1 MSEQLVERAR
11 RGDADAFVALI
22 EERQESMT
30 RIATA
35 ILGQRADAD
44 DAIQD
49 ALVALWRELPR
60 LRDAARFNAWADR
73 ILVNS
78 CRLVLRRRR
87 RATVREIPVPGA
99 RSDRPGGDS
108 LPAVESGEMGTV
120 DRDVFRRAFETLDAD
135 ARALIVLRHL
145 EDRPVT
151 EIAAVLGVPEG
162 TVKSRLFT
170 ARRALDAA
178 LTREGAE

>member
-60 LRDAARFNAWADR
+60 LRDIARFSAWADR

-78 CRLVLRRRR
+78 CRLVLRRRHANVHR
-87 RATVREIPVPGA
+87 R
-99 RSDRPGGDS
+99 
-108 LPAVESGEMGTV
+108 LQ
-120 DRDVFRRAFETLDAD
+120 
-135 ARALIVLRHL
+135 
-145 EDRPVT
+145 
-151 EIAAVLGVPEG
+151 
-162 TVKSRLFT
+162 RL
-170 ARRALDAA
+170 
-178 LTREGAE
+178 

>member
-22 EERQESMT
+22 EERQESMI

-49 ALVALWRELPR
+49 ALVSLWRELPK
-60 LRDAARFNAWADR
+60 LRDVTRFGAWADR

-87 RATVREIPVPGA
+87 RTTVREIPVPGVD
-99 RSDRPGGDS
+99 RDRPGGDA
-108 LPAVESGEMGTV
+108 LPPAESGEAGAV
-120 DRDVFRRAFETLDAD
+120 DRDLFRRAFESLDGD

-145 EDRPVT
+145 EDRPIA
-151 EIAAVLGVPEG
+151 EIAMILGVPEG
-162 TVKSRLFT
+162 TVKSRLFA

-178 LTREGAE
+178 LTREGAG